1 MTNFGKNSFGDEKPF
16 YNEELVK
23 GIKLKYQE
31 YLEKNT
37 EAFQVVIKEFF
48 ENRYLMI
55 VEEIENN
62 KINSLTQI
70 EEQIAKLK
78 SDLEVKLLIIFFLLI
93 FFLSQSQF
101 SNASQVLNIVNS
113 LLVDAALGL
122 TQKFAD
128 KDKNKFKTHDM

>member
-55 VEEIENN
+55 VEEMENN
-62 KINSLTQI
+62 QINSLTQI
-70 EEQIAKLK
+70 EEQISKLK
-78 SDLEVKLLIIFFLLI
+78 SDLEV
-93 FFLSQSQF
+93 
-101 SNASQVLNIVNS
+101 
-113 LLVDAALGL
+113 
-122 TQKFAD
+122 
-128 KDKNKFKTHDM
+128 